1 MAEKDESMQES
12 QKVQESGNN
21 RWAWF
26 WMIVSILYC
35 LSPVDVVPDV
45 APVAGWMDDVVG
57 IGVAALNLLQSY
69 TEQSNATLSA
79 ILKMLKKILLVGG
92 LIIVAVLALIFVL
105 VYKMVA

>member
-12 QKVQESGNN
+12 QQSQESGNN

-26 WMIVSILYC
+26 WMIVSVLYG

-45 APVAGWMDDVVG
+45 VPVAGWMDDVVG
-57 IGVAALNLLQSY
+57 IGVSALNLLQSY

>member
-1 MAEKDESMQES
+1 
-12 QKVQESGNN
+12 
-21 RWAWF
+21 
-26 WMIVSILYC
+26 MIVSVLYC

-45 APVAGWMDDVVG
+45 VPVAGWMDDVVA